1 LELTR
6 DIAER
11 FNFQFGKPYFELP
24 KPLLTEFP
32 KIMSTAEPAKKM
44 SKSLGEKHY
53 INLFADEAK
62 IRKQIQSA
70 VTDTGA
76 EEPGV
81 MSAGVSNLFTI
92 LKACG
97 ATEAHE
103 SLMANYNAGT
113 LKYSELKPAV
123 ADALVKVCNPIRERF
138 LELDKD
144 KKQIKEAT
152 KASSEAIRK
161 VAQATMREVKELVGL
176 PNTRN

>member
-1 LELTR
+1 
-6 DIAER
+6 
-11 FNFQFGKPYFELP
+11 
-24 KPLLTEFP
+24 
-32 KIMSTAEPAKKM
+32 MSTAEPAKKM

>member
-1 LELTR
+1 
-6 DIAER
+6 
-11 FNFQFGKPYFELP
+11 
-24 KPLLTEFP
+24 
-32 KIMSTAEPAKKM
+32 
-44 SKSLGEKHY
+44 
-53 INLFADEAK
+53 
-62 IRKQIQSA
+62 
-70 VTDTGA
+70 
-76 EEPGV
+76 
-81 MSAGVSNLFTI
+81 
-92 LKACG
+92 
-97 ATEAHE
+97 
-103 SLMANYNAGT
+103 MANYNAGT